1 VRVPLVV
8 ATGENDFARR
18 LRHFDDIISKN
29 HFFFF
34 FFFFFFGGRFL
45 FNLCTITL
53 MSAGRFWSD
62 FLPSFASFPTRV
74 LHSKKKSRRRR
85 RRSDTLQQQQFEEE
99 E

>member
-1 VRVPLVV
+1 
-8 ATGENDFARR
+8 
-18 LRHFDDIISKN
+18 
-29 HFFFF
+29 
-34 FFFFFFGGRFL
+34 
-45 FNLCTITL
+45 

>member
-1 VRVPLVV
+1 MCVPLVV

-53 MSAGRFWSD
+53 LSAGRFWSD